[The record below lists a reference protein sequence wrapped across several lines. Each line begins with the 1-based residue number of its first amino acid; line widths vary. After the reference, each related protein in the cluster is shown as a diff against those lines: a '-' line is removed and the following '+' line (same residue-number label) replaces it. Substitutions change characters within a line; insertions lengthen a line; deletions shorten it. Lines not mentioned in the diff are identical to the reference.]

1 MPALLFE
8 SHFRT
13 IPVPFR
19 QFMGDALNCDLVV
32 YWLYNARRGEAPPS
46 IADQLAAISQ
56 PSSSEL
62 YDAIIRVL
70 RRARTTTCAPRVACR
85 VRAGASNVRFED
97 PVADAREMFT
107 FLMVVTEVVGQRT
120 DSEPQRI
127 VFEMTIERRAGVCML
142 MRAAV
147 VTAP

>member
-1 MPALLFE
+1 
-8 SHFRT
+8 
-13 IPVPFR
+13 V
-19 QFMGDALNCDLVV
+19 
-32 YWLYNARRGEAPPS
+32 
-46 IADQLAAISQ
+46 
-56 PSSSEL
+56 
-62 YDAIIRVL
+62 
-70 RRARTTTCAPRVACR
+70 RAACR

-127 VFEMTIERRAGVCML
+127 VFEMTIERRAGVSML

>member
-8 SHFRT
+8 SHFRK

-70 RRARTTTCAPRVACR
+70 RRARTTTCAPRVACGQARRTCDSKIRSPTR
-85 VRAGASNVRFED
+85 VRCSR
-97 PVADAREMFT
+97 
-107 FLMVVTEVVGQRT
+107 
-120 DSEPQRI
+120 S
-127 VFEMTIERRAGVCML
+127 
-142 MRAAV
+142 
-147 VTAP
+147 